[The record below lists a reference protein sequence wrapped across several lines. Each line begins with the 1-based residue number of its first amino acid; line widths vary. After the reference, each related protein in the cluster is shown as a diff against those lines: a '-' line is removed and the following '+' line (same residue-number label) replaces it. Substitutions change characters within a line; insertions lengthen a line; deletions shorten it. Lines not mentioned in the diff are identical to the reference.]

1 MWVHGV
7 GLNGLHAFYAHPA
20 ANQNQ
25 STRVSVSVSARGGRQ
40 GVRSKESFSQFVEIL
55 ELFKLQDAA
64 TDALLHRV
72 PLPDSSGARPLCQ
85 ERPQVHLQLP
95 HRAVVVHRPQ
105 DSQVIGRS
113 GEENDTCAF
122 LDRVV
127 PSSFRGNRFLRN
139 NSYHSSLMLQLSN
152 PRYNW

>member
-40 GVRSKESFSQFVEIL
+40 GGRSKESFSQFVEIL

-95 HRAVVVHRPQ
+95 HRTLVVPRPQ
-105 DSQVIGRS
+105 NSQVPDH
-113 GEENDTCAF
+113 ENKT
-122 LDRVV
+122 LN
-127 PSSFRGNRFLRN
+127 GN
-139 NSYHSSLMLQLSN
+139 NSQQSPSMTKLVPLCPGMLPRDSN
-152 PRYNW
+152 TTK

>member
-40 GVRSKESFSQFVEIL
+40 GGRSKESFSQFVEIL

-95 HRAVVVHRPQ
+95 HRAVVVPRPQ
-105 DSQVIGRS
+105 DSQVSDHEKNMLISSSVVQICLHG
-113 GEENDTCAF
+113 NDSHQPA
-122 LDRVV
+122 
-127 PSSFRGNRFLRN
+127 
-139 NSYHSSLMLQLSN
+139 LMTI
-152 PRYNW
+152 